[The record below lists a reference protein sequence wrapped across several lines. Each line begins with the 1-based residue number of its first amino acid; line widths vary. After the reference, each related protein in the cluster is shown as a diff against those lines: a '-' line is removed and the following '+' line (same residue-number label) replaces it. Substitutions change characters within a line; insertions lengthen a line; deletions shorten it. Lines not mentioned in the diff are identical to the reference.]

1 MTRLG
6 ALVADLQCRV
16 TNSCSTIKLET
27 IDPTEEALVNSRAA
41 LEAERAGAA
50 RLEQALAAALA
61 DNVALAA
68 LLHAADND
76 TTPLPASP
84 RSPADHST
92 NICPI
97 DSFLAE

>member
-1 MTRLG
+1 M
-6 ALVADLQCRV
+6 QCHAK
-16 TNSCSTIKLET
+16 NSCSTLNLKT
-27 IDPTEEALVNSRAA
+27 KDPNEEVLVEIRAA

-61 DNVALAA
+61 DNAALAA

-76 TTPLPASP
+76 TKPLQLSP
-84 RSPADHST
+84 HALADLST
-92 NICPI
+92 NIHPI